1 MTKQLKAYVV
11 FIRAALSQINDKTDL
26 ACIRTLIDLHQTQIQ
41 AFAHERLIHLLVTFF
56 FGMLCF
62 ACLICT
68 AVWPL
73 WQFIALDAVLIIL
86 LGFYIQ
92 HYYFLENTLQSLY
105 PITQQLY
112 KHLGSG
118 LIESYETIHK

>member
-11 FIRAALSQINDKTDL
+11 FIHAALTQLNGQTDWEHV
-26 ACIRTLIDLHQTQIQ
+26 RHLIELHCTQVQ
-41 AFAHERLIHLLVTFF
+41 AFAHERLIHLLVTLF
-56 FGMLCF
+56 FGLVFF
-62 ACLICT
+62 ASMVCT

-73 WQFIALDAVLIIL
+73 WQFFVLDALLVVL

-92 HYYFLENTLQSLY
+92 HYYFLENTLQTLY

-112 KHLGSG
+112 
-118 LIESYETIHK
+118 HKLDLQISNPVK